1 MGTAVT
7 PDAPVPG
14 RKRLIL
20 VSDSEKTLVESL
32 FKIADTLDLVITSDS
47 PEQVLARARTDKPDL
62 IVLDVSHKDGLE
74 LLSLLKTGLATGEIP
89 VVVVARGEAMEL
101 REMALEI
108 GADAFVT
115 KPLGPDFLAKVATF
129 LQSRKGAPL
138 PKS

>member
-1 MGTAVT
+1 MASE
-7 PDAPVPG
+7 PRSAG

-32 FKIADTLDLVITSDS
+32 FKIADTLDLVVTSDA
-47 PEQVLARARTDKPDL
+47 PEQVLARARNDKPDL
-62 IVLDVSHKDGLE
+62 IVLDVSHRDGLE
-74 LLSLLKTGLATGEIP
+74 VLSLLKTGLSTSEIP

-129 LQSRKGAPL
+129 LHGRKGDP
-138 PKS
+138 PRRS